1 MLLLNLNEFLFRLRF
16 SELNYFLIIVIFH
29 TDLNF
34 RKDMAYVGLKEIGFL
49 GMTFSLSYL
58 SHNMG
63 QFLFIIFALS
73 KFFIFLIVETN
84 SVFTE

>member
-1 MLLLNLNEFLFRLRF
+1 
-16 SELNYFLIIVIFH
+16 
-29 TDLNF
+29 
-34 RKDMAYVGLKEIGFL
+34 MAYVGLKEIGFL

-84 SVFTE
+84 SVFTG